1 MSSQIALITG
11 GSSGI
16 GLALSELLIKEGYH
30 VYSVSRNPE
39 RGPVSHRFT
48 PLNFDLLETN
58 KISAF
63 VENFCNQ
70 FGVPDILVNNAGN
83 GAFYEWDHF
92 PPQEINNQINL
103 LFSAPVMLC
112 RYFAPRMSENEMG
125 MILNLSSLATLYP
138 LPFMPLYNAGKS
150 ALSSFT
156 QTMMLEYSK
165 FPRFIDFRMGDVR
178 TDFNKSASKQNQ
190 TNISSNA
197 NRAWKQIEKQ
207 LQNSITP
214 EMAAKQVWK
223 AIFKNKSG
231 SYYGGTFFQSNT
243 LIMFFKLLPRNWM
256 NPLIRAWYGISK
268 HT

>member
-1 MSSQIALITG
+1 MSSPIALITG

-83 GAFYEWDHF
+83 GAFYEWGHF
-92 PPQEINNQINL
+92 PPEELKHQIDL
-103 LFSAPVMLC
+103 LFTAPILLC
-112 RYFAPRMSENEMG
+112 RSFAPLMSKRQHG
-125 MILNLSSLATLYP
+125 TILNLSSLATLYP
-138 LPFMPLYNAGKS
+138 LPFMPMYNAGKS

-156 QTMMLEYSK
+156 QSMMLEYLE
-165 FPRFIDFRMGDVR
+165 FPKFIDFRMGDVC
-178 TDFNKSASKQNQ
+178 TDFNKSAAKQEKN
-190 TNISSNA
+190 NRSLNA
-197 NRAWKQIEKQ
+197 ERAWSQIEKQ
-207 LQNSITP
+207 LSESIP
-214 EMAAKQVWK
+214 PLVAAKQIWRS
-223 AIFKNKSG
+223 IQKNKS
-231 SYYGGTFFQSNT
+231 STCHGGTLFHSFGLVLFSR
-243 LIMFFKLLPRNWM
+243 LIPQNWII
-256 NPLIRAWYGISK
+256 PCIKRWYGILK
-268 HT
+268 K

>member
-125 MILNLSSLATLYP
+125 TILNLSSLATLYP

-156 QTMMLEYSK
+156 QSMMLEYSK

-178 TDFNKSASKQNQ
+178 TDFNNSASKQDKKNLS
-190 TNISSNA
+190 TNA
-197 NRAWKQIEKQ
+197 HHAWKQIEKQ
-207 LQNSITP
+207 LQDSITP
-214 EMAAKQVWK
+214 EMAAQKIWK
-223 AIFKNKSG
+223 VILKNKSHT
-231 SYYGGTFFQSNT
+231 YHAGTFFHSFILVWFRKIMPQK
-243 LIMFFKLLPRNWM
+243 LIHLLLKW
-256 NPLIRAWYGISK
+256 WYGMK
-268 HT
+268 

>member
-39 RGPVSHRFT
+39 RGPVSNCFT

-63 VENFCNQ
+63 AENFCNQ
-70 FGVPDILVNNAGN
+70 FGVPDILVSNAGN

-92 PPQEINNQINL
+92 PPEEIKNQIDL
-103 LFSAPVMLC
+103 LFTAPVMLC
-112 RYFAPRMSENEMG
+112 RSFAPLMTKRQKG
-125 MILNLSSLATLYP
+125 TILNLSSIATLYP

-156 QTMMLEYSK
+156 QSMMLEYPN
-165 FPRFIDFRMGDVR
+165 FPKWIDFKMGDVR

-190 TNISSNA
+190 KNLSFNA
-197 NRAWKQIEKQ
+197 IHAWEQIEKQ
-207 LQNSITP
+207 LQDSITP
-214 EMAAKQVWK
+214 EMAAQKIWK
-223 AIFKNKSG
+223 VILKNKSHT
-231 SYYGGTFFQSNT
+231 YHGGTFFHSFILVWFRKIMPQK
-243 LIMFFKLLPRNWM
+243 LIHFLLKW
-256 NPLIRAWYGISK
+256 WYGML
-268 HT
+268 

>member
-112 RYFAPRMSENEMG
+112 RYFAPRMSENGMG
-125 MILNLSSLATLYP
+125 TILNLSSLATLYP
-138 LPFMPLYNAGKS
+138 LPYMPMYNAGKS

-156 QTMMLEYSK
+156 QTMMLEYTK

-178 TDFNKSASKQNQ
+178 TDFNNSASKQDKKNLS
-190 TNISSNA
+190 TNA
-197 NRAWKQIEKQ
+197 HHAWKQIEKQ
-207 LQNSITP
+207 LSESILP
-214 EMAAKQVWK
+214 KKAANQVWK

-231 SYYGGTFFQSNT
+231 SYYGGTFFQSNI
-243 LIMFFKLLPRNWM
+243 LIMFFKLVPRNWM
-256 NPLIRAWYGISK
+256 KPIINAWYGISK
-268 HT
+268 QI

>member
-39 RGPVSHRFT
+39 RGPVSHPFT

-125 MILNLSSLATLYP
+125 TILNLSSLATLYP

-156 QTMMLEYSK
+156 QSMMLEYSK

-190 TNISSNA
+190 KNLSANA
-197 NRAWKQIEKQ
+197 QHAWEQIEKQ
-207 LQNSITP
+207 LQDSITS
-214 EMAAKQVWK
+214 EMAAKQIWR
-223 AIFKNKSG
+223 AIYRNKNNCSFGGSWFHYLILPMLNGCLSFSFK
-231 SYYGGTFFQSNT
+231 
-243 LIMFFKLLPRNWM
+243 KLL
-256 NPLIRAWYGISK
+256 LKYWYS
-268 HT
+268 